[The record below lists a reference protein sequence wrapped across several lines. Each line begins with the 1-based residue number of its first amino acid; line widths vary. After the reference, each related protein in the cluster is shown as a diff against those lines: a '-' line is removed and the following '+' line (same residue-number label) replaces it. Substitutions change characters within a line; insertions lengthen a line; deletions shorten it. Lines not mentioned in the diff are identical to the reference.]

1 MIDQKNQVLEESF
14 ILVIMKVTV
23 GDKEN
28 SFGNIDTNEIFGY
41 KKDNTLKKLEI
52 FKVVVYSGDD
62 QEIDGKCV
70 RKKEIKKNFSK
81 KDSDNDNTIT
91 IKNAKINTEE
101 NEYQNQRYLYLVNN
115 FILFIFLFS
124 W

>member
-41 KKDNTLKKLEI
+41 KKDNTLKK
-52 FKVVVYSGDD
+52 S
-62 QEIDGKCV
+62 
-70 RKKEIKKNFSK
+70 RNF
-81 KDSDNDNTIT
+81 
-91 IKNAKINTEE
+91 
-101 NEYQNQRYLYLVNN
+101 
-115 FILFIFLFS
+115 
-124 W
+124 